1 LTGGGNAEVASVRM
15 RLTREERLHVQ
26 ERLAEAFR
34 EVGVL
39 WLTFALL
46 DRLVSGTLT
55 FPWVFVHG
63 TLAIAAWSLGLYI
76 ELRRP
81 L

>member
-1 LTGGGNAEVASVRM
+1 LTAPRNAEVASARM
-15 RLTREERLHVQ
+15 RVTREERRHVR

-55 FPWVFVHG
+55 FPWVFVNG
-63 TLAIAAWSLGLYI
+63 TWAIATWSLGLYI

-81 L
+81 R